1 MLSCK
6 ASAYRASDFQPNN
19 VLMGIQDNS
28 VLDEFAKMANEN
40 PAQRKEL
47 SNRIIYVSQ
56 PMPLTKGLPSLSDF
70 SEARFGTFTQS
81 GLIMPNVYRAPEV
94 ILDMEWSY
102 PVDIWSFAM
111 TVSASS
117 RKSYIGA
124 VIRSFVTQ
132 QLIP

>member
-1 MLSCK
+1 
-6 ASAYRASDFQPNN
+6 
-19 VLMGIQDNS
+19 MGIQDNS